1 MISDAHRRSRHA
13 IIDPV
18 YDAARIAP
26 ARPSGKG
33 PSWWYGNGELEAY
46 RLSLVRV
53 RGYRDCRNV
62 FHPGLFHR
70 HQHVSSFRCSFAR
83 ADAPSSLRV
92 RAVGG
97 FSLALNWRVIH
108 HQADATDGTAT
119 IPLKKFLKDG
129 ENSVMITVTGISEPG
144 CIQIAGLEG
153 WEWSAD
159 AYHWTPAKVFAAGD
173 RGQPPHRDELIEIPL
188 KSKAKLDELDDFGMQ
203 LLAKP
208 IIRGKKPR
216 LFVGESPAEAR
227 NRDPQGMEQRLDL
240 VPHGKGTWIAKAN
253 LALRYVAVEGGTLVG
268 AQAAFHPVQYRGA
281 FACSDKRLNEVW
293 MRSAYTLRL
302 CLHDFL
308 IDGVK
313 RDRMPWVGDFALA
326 LLGNAY
332 CFHDREIV
340 RRTLVALGGE
350 RVEDCM
356 LNAIID
362 YSLWWIVSL
371 DLYASHFGDRATVDA
386 EHARLR
392 KLLAV
397 MDSRCDERGYLIP
410 LKEDWL
416 FVDWV
421 PYDRTGAVTAL
432 QCVWAWALASA
443 GRVLGDPVLVKR
455 ADALRRRLRKEA
467 WNGSAYRE
475 SIDNVKSGPSRHA
488 SAFAV
493 LAGVSDAKQATGIAA
508 TLRGS
513 DAPAVGTPYA
523 EAFCAQAL
531 ARLGDTEGML
541 GRIRGTWG
549 AMLDLGATTFWE
561 GYDPTH
567 SGDQHWGFYGRPF
580 AKSLC
585 HAWGAGPAVLLPAE
599 ILGIRPLA
607 DGWSRFAVA
616 PRLGDLAWASAAVP
630 MPHGDIAA
638 TVEAGRLALTM
649 PRGTVAEVGGKHYV
663 GGKRHVIRL
672 TA

>member
-1 MISDAHRRSRHA
+1 MISEAHRRSRHA
-13 IIDPV
+13 VIDPV
-18 YDAARIAP
+18 YDAERLAP
-26 ARPSGKG
+26 ARPANRGG
-33 PSWWYGNGELEAY
+33 TWWYGPGELEAY
-46 RLSLVRV
+46 RMSLVRT
-53 RGYRDCRNV
+53 RGCRDCTGA

-70 HQHVSSFRCSFAR
+70 HQHVSAFRVVVPRDQVPSRLRIRCTGGYSLQVNWAVVHKGLAGDPPASIR
-83 ADAPSSLRV
+83 VAPL
-92 RAVGG
+92 
-97 FSLALNWRVIH
+97 
-108 HQADATDGTAT
+108 
-119 IPLKKFLKDG
+119 LKDG
-129 ENSVMITVTGISEPG
+129 DNEIRLTVSGMADPGGIRVD
-144 CIQIAGLEG
+144 GLEG

-159 AYHWTPAKVFAAGD
+159 AFHWAAARAYPAGD
-173 RGQPPHRDELIEIPL
+173 RGQPPH
-188 KSKAKLDELDDFGMQ
+188 LDELVEVPFRRSATSDGVTDFGVQ
-203 LLAKP
+203 LLARP
-208 IIRGKKPR
+208 IVRGRAPK
-216 LFVGESPAEAR
+216 LFVGESVTEAR
-227 NRDPQGMEQRLDL
+227 NRATPGMEQRLDL
-240 VPHGKGTWIAKAN
+240 QPHGDGMWISAAP
-253 LALRYVAVEGGTLVG
+253 LALRYATVEGGTIVG
-268 AQAAFHPVQYRGA
+268 ARAAFHPVQYRGA
-281 FACSDKRLNEVW
+281 FACSDGRLDEVW

-371 DLYASHFGDRATVDA
+371 DLYATYFGDRATVDA
-386 EHARLR
+386 EHGRLR

-397 MDSRCDERGYLIP
+397 MDARCDERGYLIP
-410 LKEDWL
+410 RKEDWL

-421 PYDRTGAVTAL
+421 PYDRTGAITAL

-443 GRVLGDPVLVKR
+443 GRVLGDPVLAKR
-455 ADALRRRLRKEA
+455 ADALRRRLRKEG

-475 SIDNVKSGPSRHA
+475 SIDNAKSGASRHA

-493 LAGVSDAKQATGIAA
+493 LAGISDAKQGKAIAA

-513 DAPAVGTPYA
+513 EAPAVGTPYA

-531 ARLGDTEGML
+531 ARLGDTAGML

-561 GYDPTH
+561 GFDPTH
-567 SGDQHWGFYGRPF
+567 TGDQHWGFYGRPF

-607 DGWSRFAVA
+607 DGWTSFAVA
-616 PRLGDLAWASAAVP
+616 PSLGDLTWASATVP
-630 MPHGDIAA
+630 TPHGDISA
-638 TVEAGRLALTM
+638 TVEAGRLTLSVPA
-649 PRGTVAEVGGKHYV
+649 GTTAEVGGKRYA
-663 GGKRHVIRL
+663 GGKRHAIRL
-672 TA
+672 KA